1 LEKREEMSTDQ
12 KSIIANSLADADLFA
27 RAVLRLDL
35 HDWQGK
41 ILYKASQLG
50 QRRRI
55 AVRSPNGS
63 GKDDRII
70 APLALW
76 WLRRYRRGQVVIT
89 TADEKQLSNQTWTS
103 LSAHR
108 HLFGDCPTWR
118 DHDHTIATPT
128 GGRLSAWVTDEAA
141 RAEGYHQKQPDG
153 PLLMIINEAKSVDD
167 SIFDAF
173 NRCSYNLLLEISTGG
188 LMQGRFYSHM
198 THQREL
204 YETFEITL
212 HDCPHIAPE
221 KVAQI
226 IQEYGENDPY
236 TRSTIYGEFMA
247 TDDTIRHVL
256 ELKDIEGNRQAQI
269 GRLGGDVGA
278 GVDFAAGGDQNV
290 VVKKVGNYVPNN
302 GIKAWRERD
311 TYAAVG
317 RYVAYFNEL
326 ELQAEQIWADA
337 DGLGLPMVDQLA
349 AMGWKVNRFY
359 GGSASPHSRYRNLIS
374 WGWHEVAQKV
384 RKHQIIVPDNQT
396 LIAQLSSRRVKY
408 AQDGRLW
415 LENKPEMRER
425 GVGSPD
431 LADAFVMA
439 FAMQP
444 FKAYPWVPV
453 TNNWPE
459 IAKRQGW
466 QYSGDSSEEEYD
478 DSFADR
484 RNWNRQPADDSAT
497 GFGGCHSVW

>member
-1 LEKREEMSTDQ
+1 M
-12 KSIIANSLADADLFA
+12 
-27 RAVLRLDL
+27 
-35 HDWQGK
+35 
-41 ILYKASQLG
+41 
-50 QRRRI
+50 
-55 AVRSPNGS
+55 AVRAPNAA

-89 TADEKQLSNQTWTS
+89 TADEKQLSNQTWQS
-103 LSAHR
+103 LSAHK

-118 DHDHTIATPT
+118 DHDHIIVTPT
-128 GGRLSAWVTDEAA
+128 GGRLSAWVTDEAK
-141 RAEGYHQKQPDG
+141 RAEGWHEHPPDG
-153 PLLMIINEAKSVDD
+153 PLLMIINEAKSVEND
-167 SIFDAF
+167 IFDAF

-188 LMQGRFYSHM
+188 LMQGRFYEHM
-198 THQREL
+198 THKREL

-212 HDCPHIAPE
+212 KDCPHISSE
-221 KVAQI
+221 KISQI
-226 IQEYGENDPY
+226 IQEYGEQDPY

-247 TDDTIRHVL
+247 TDDRVRHVL
-256 ELKDIEGNRQAQI
+256 ELGDIEANRQAQI

-290 VVKKVGNYVPNN
+290 VVKKVGNYVPTNC
-302 GIKAWRERD
+302 IKSWRDRD

-317 RYVAYFNEL
+317 RYVHYFNEL

-359 GGSASPHSRYRNLIS
+359 GGSASPHGRYRNLIS
-374 WGWHEVAQKV
+374 YAWHEVAQKV
-384 RKHQIIVPDNQT
+384 RKHQIIVPDNQA

-415 LENKPEMRER
+415 LENKQEMRER

-444 FKAYPWVPV
+444 LKAYPWAPV

-459 IAKRQGW
+459 IAKKQGW
-466 QYSGDSSEEEYD
+466 QYSGDESEEYD
-478 DSFADR
+478 DSYADR
-484 RNWNRQPADDSAT
+484 RTWNRPPSSDEGLGGSV
-497 GFGGCHSVW
+497 GFGGVWSVW